1 MLLRERSSMGKRIR
15 IINEP
20 SDIVPLLRAFGTE
33 SHKKVF
39 DCLQTGWK
47 TEEDIQKEVGFSP
60 VESLS
65 ILKKSGFVESKW
77 RMPQPGKKPEKEY
90 HSSYSR
96 VQVNFECS
104 VEDLSDMIMVTF
116 KSDNEL
122 RNYLDL
128 IEKEV
133 RAGNQSMNGLQRV
146 IDKSI
151 MYIRAVARRSP
162 ILTVKGQRIE
172 MFGETE

>member
-1 MLLRERSSMGKRIR
+1 MGKRTR

-20 SDIVPLLRAFGTE
+20 SDIVPLLRAFG
-33 SHKKVF
+33 SDNHKKVF
-39 DCLQTGWK
+39 DCLQNGWK
-47 TEEDIQKEVGFSP
+47 TEEDIEKDVGFKP
-60 VESLS
+60 RKSLD

-77 RMPQPGKKPEKEY
+77 RMPQPGKTPEKEY

-96 VQVNFECS
+96 VQVNFQCS

-116 KSDNEL
+116 KSDSEL
-122 RNYLDL
+122 RGYIDM

-133 RAGNQSMNGLQRV
+133 KSGNQSMNGLQRV

-151 MYIRAVARRSP
+151 MFIRAVARRSS
-162 ILTVKGQRIE
+162 ILSVKGQRIE
-172 MFGETE
+172 MLGEAE

>member
-1 MLLRERSSMGKRIR
+1 MGKRTR

-20 SDIVPLLRAFGTE
+20 SDIVPLLRAFG
-33 SHKKVF
+33 SDNHKKVF
-39 DCLQTGWK
+39 DCLQNGWK
-47 TEEDIQKEVGFSP
+47 TEEDIEKDVGFKP
-60 VESLS
+60 RKSLD

-77 RMPQPGKKPEKEY
+77 RMPQPGKTPEKEY

-96 VQVNFECS
+96 VQVNFQCS

-116 KSDNEL
+116 KSDSEL
-122 RNYLDL
+122 RSYVDM

-133 RAGNQSMNGLQRV
+133 KSGNQSMNGLQRV

-151 MYIRAVARRSP
+151 MFIRAVARRSS
-162 ILTVKGQRIE
+162 ILSVKGQRIE
-172 MFGETE
+172 MLGEAE

>member
-1 MLLRERSSMGKRIR
+1 MGKRIR

-39 DCLQTGWK
+39 DSLQSGWK
-47 TEEDIQKEVGFSP
+47 TEEEIEKEVGFKP
-60 VESLS
+60 ADSLRV
-65 ILKKSGFVESKW
+65 LKKSGFVESKW
-77 RMPQPGKKPEKEY
+77 RMPQPGRTPEKEF
-90 HSSYSR
+90 HSSYSK
-96 VQVNFECS
+96 VQLNFECS

-116 KSDNEL
+116 KNDNEL
-122 RNYLDL
+122 RTYLDI

-133 RAGNQSMNGLQRV
+133 KAGNQSMNGLQRV

-151 MYIRAVARRSP
+151 MFIRAVARRSP